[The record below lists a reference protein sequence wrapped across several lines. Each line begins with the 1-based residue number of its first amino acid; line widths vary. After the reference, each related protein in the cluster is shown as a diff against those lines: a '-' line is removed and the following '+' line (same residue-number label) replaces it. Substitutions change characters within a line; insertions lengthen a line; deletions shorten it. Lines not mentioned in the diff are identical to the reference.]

1 MIEGENEYPQTLMKN
16 AGVILEPNEE
26 WDIMTSLHLMPRA
39 NETSLHTSYA
49 ISVLE
54 HRPY

>member
-1 MIEGENEYPQTLMKN
+1 MIEGENEYPLTLMKD
-16 AGVILEPNEE
+16 GVVILQRRVGYH
-26 WDIMTSLHLMPRA
+26 DFKSYLMPRA

-49 ISVLE
+49 ISVIE